1 MIKIVKPDDV
11 LKINDKAIIPYI
23 NNLISSILYSYCAN
37 RSIEAAGAIYFLE
50 YSSDFNKYKEMGL
63 SSPLCE
69 KRFEWIE
76 EIGNGYSDGC
86 IVINNDFAI
95 NIIGK
100 TEFFPK
106 EVIL

>member
-1 MIKIVKPDDV
+1 MIKIVKPEDV

-23 NNLISSILYSYCAN
+23 NNLISNILSSYCAN
-37 RSIEAAGAIYFLE
+37 RSFEAVGAIYFLE
-50 YSSDFNKYKEMGL
+50 SSNDFDKYEKMGL
-63 SSPLCE
+63 SFPLCE

-76 EIGNGYSDGC
+76 KIGNGYSDGC